1 MTMPTRQHST
11 DSPRLPW
18 LLLLFVV
25 LHLAVWTL
33 TPYWGHWKVPV
44 DNYDQ
49 LDWVQHLAWGYAK
62 HPPFPTWV
70 LGATELLLPHGVATT
85 YALGALFT
93 GAMLWLAWLLTDELL
108 DRRRALISVL
118 LICGITYYTSHV
130 RYFNHNTALMLA
142 HAAAT
147 LCIWRCAEALRTR
160 WWVLLG
166 LIWGCGALSKYQMA
180 LTIAC
185 NVVYLALLARQ
196 PGRAGEVR
204 EFGKGLLIAGGVCAL
219 LLLPHAYWLV
229 SNDFPT
235 FGYASHSMAA
245 GLSGYQRMLNTLEF
259 LGHHV
264 GRAAPMAVVALL
276 LAWLAGLRY
285 RQDAPVP
292 SPANSARQHDAL
304 LLLQVHTLLPFA
316 LMTLLSLLG
325 GVALQIHWG
334 TAYLWLLGPLFMT
347 TTLGRRL
354 THLPLWLLVAG
365 VLLVEGSTMLNLAQA
380 AARSAGSA
388 G

>member
-1 MTMPTRQHST
+1 MTKATRQLGT
-11 DSPRLPW
+11 DSPQLPW

-25 LHLAVWTL
+25 VHLIVWTV
-33 TPYWGHWKVPV
+33 TPYFGQWKVPV
-44 DNYDQ
+44 DNYEQ

-70 LGATELLLPHGVATT
+70 LGATELLLPHSVATT

-108 DRRRALISVL
+108 DRRRAIISVL

-147 LCIWRCAEALRTR
+147 LCIWRCAESLRTR

-166 LIWGCGALSKYQMA
+166 LIWGCGTLSKYQMA

-204 EFGKGLLIAGGVCAL
+204 EFVKGLLIAACVCAL
-219 LLLPHAYWLV
+219 LLLPHVYWLV

-235 FGYASHSMAA
+235 FGYASHSMTAA
-245 GLSGYQRMLNTLEF
+245 LSGYRRMLNTLEF
-259 LGHHV
+259 LGHHI

-276 LAWLAGLRY
+276 LAWLARLRY
-285 RQDAPVP
+285 RQDAP
-292 SPANSARQHDAL
+292 SPPAARPARDHETL
-304 LLLQVHTLLPFA
+304 LLLQVHALLPFA

-347 TTLGRRL
+347 TTIGRRL
-354 THLPLWLLVAG
+354 THLPLWLVIAG